1 MTIFQIF
8 VGVSILVLSFFRPL
22 LYKPVAEKYSSRFS
36 PFFISIWM
44 VIGIILMYPFV
55 QSRVKP
61 LVEVVK
67 SNPYSLLAGCL
78 KGVAVWG
85 AVWSSQFINRK
96 SMSSSVFFPFISLS
110 LAAVVLNLFFDENL
124 KFIHLISIVLLGVL
138 GGCFC
143 AFGDARRMNFDEKRM
158 FVIAVLFAGACS
170 VLDHVGIK
178 GLGWYWYLAVSNIV
192 MVGLAIFRGLKEW
205 NIKDVFLEKQVAMAG
220 GFTICYEVLL
230 IASMIAVLPVSFV
243 SFFMRLSA
251 PVVMV
256 FSAIKFKEQTV
267 KNQLIFGVL
276 AILLA
281 LPMIFV
287 PR

>member
-55 QSRVKP
+55 QSGVKS
-61 LVEVVK
+61 LVEEVK
-67 SNPYSLLAGCL
+67 NNPYSLLAGCL
-78 KGVAVWG
+78 KGGAVWG

-124 KFIHLISIVLLGVL
+124 KFIHLVSIVLLG
-138 GGCFC
+138 FC
-143 AFGDARRMNFDEKRM
+143 AFGDAKRMNFDEKRM
-158 FVIAVLFAGACS
+158 FVIAVLFAGGCS
-170 VLDHVGIK
+170 VLDHVGIR

-192 MVGLAIFRGLKEW
+192 MFGLAIFRGLKEW

-220 GFTICYEVLL
+220 MFTICYEVLL

-267 KNQLIFGVL
+267 KNQLIFGGL